1 MLNILLFCDL
11 NFYKKMQEKSKT
23 NQNSQ
28 NNSKSSKSSKTDEK
42 QRSLDYFRLRIQG
55 IIKERLEWLK
65 NLEGIN
71 IANEVFHEKEWELSE
86 LTDKITQIQE
96 SLIQS
101 NIALNKERNRI
112 ITFNNEIE
120 KFKLK
125 SKDDRS
131 RMIQLLQFAEPIENS
146 KVTFFDRRPES
157 GIKKEIPITPKTI
170 YNNKNNFKRS
180 MSYKKCG
187 TTRSKNKN
195 LAKTYN
201 DYTRT
206 NRKCPNEMKQNI
218 VKTIMFPNN
227 SNEDNIDEEYKCL
240 QKHKEELKAIYD
252 NMILK
257 LNEEDKLRDEEM
269 RLQTNNMNSHLND
282 LSKRNNYLKN
292 QNYNLTKNYMDLNYD
307 TKQNSNKLNDQTELT
322 KLQNETLKNNL
333 NDIIQKAK
341 MDKAINKKEYDRRTR
356 QVANNLRNRVKTKE
370 ETANLAKRQYSEV
383 QKMYEDKID
392 EVRSKYDNLEKK
404 YLMLKKGRKILNEDE
419 YEEDEENNDT
429 DEIEDKMKLYRTK
442 LKEFESYINDIK
454 GMTQGDYDH
463 YNNINE
469 KTEENKEQFM
479 KETEMVDYQLQE
491 LLFEL
496 KRKQNENERFVE
508 NINAQFEE
516 GNEGQ
521 ETNQGQELKIIE
533 EERQS
538 QII

>member
-1 MLNILLFCDL
+1 
-11 NFYKKMQEKSKT
+11 MQEQSKT

-28 NNSKSSKSSKTDEK
+28 NNSKSKRSSKVDEK

-71 IANEVFHEKEWELSE
+71 IENETFHEKEWELSD
-86 LTDKITQIQE
+86 LTDKITQIQQ

-101 NIALNKERNRI
+101 NIALSKERNRI
-112 ITFNNEIE
+112 INFNNEIE

-125 SKDDRS
+125 SKNDRN

-146 KVTFFDRRPES
+146 KITFFDRRPES
-157 GIKKEIPITPKTI
+157 GSKKEIPITPKTI
-170 YNNKNNFKRS
+170 INNNIKRNV
-180 MSYKKCG
+180 SYKKCG
-187 TTRSKNKN
+187 TTRYKNKN

-206 NRKCPNEMKQNI
+206 NRKYPNEMKQNI
-218 VKTIMFPNN
+218 VKSIMFPNN
-227 SNEDNIDEEYKCL
+227 SNENNIDEENKNIE
-240 QKHKEELKAIYD
+240 KHKEELKAIYD
-252 NMILK
+252 NTILK

-282 LSKRNNYLKN
+282 LLKRNKYLKN
-292 QNYNLTKNYMDLNYD
+292 QNHNLTKNYMDLNYD
-307 TKQNSNKLNDQTELT
+307 TKQNNNKVNDEIELT
-322 KLQNETLKNNL
+322 KLQNATLKNNL

-341 MDKAINKKEYDRRTR
+341 MDKAIDKKEYDRRTR
-356 QVANNLRNRVKTKE
+356 QVANNLRNQVKTKE
-370 ETANLAKRQYSEV
+370 ETANLAKKQYSEV

-392 EVRSKYDNLEKK
+392 EVRNKYNNVEKK
-404 YLMLKKGRKILNEDE
+404 YLMLKNGRINFDTGK
-419 YEEDEENNDT
+419 YEEVEEENNDNE
-429 DEIEDKMKLYRTK
+429 EIEDKMILYRTK

-463 YNNINE
+463 YDNIAE

-496 KRKQNENERFVE
+496 KKKQSENEKLVE
-508 NINAQFEE
+508 IINAHFEE

-521 ETNQGQELKIIE
+521 EPNQDQGLKIIE